1 MEWHFL
7 ERFILKQLKYKKMK
21 KLLTVLLLSISTL
34 GFAQSNEP
42 IKISIPDLVINQT
55 KIKRKAE
62 LHTMI
67 YNQASKSL
75 VLNWKVSYYADSS
88 GHFGQPI
95 NINGISSYSK
105 ESIANN
111 TVFVNPS
118 TGAFVAEGTPGAIG
132 QYDFFYYLAENQDIN
147 VHDLIRAYGAA
158 VTEW

>member
-1 MEWHFL
+1 
-7 ERFILKQLKYKKMK
+7 MK

-42 IKISIPDLVINQT
+42 IKITIPDLVINQT

-62 LHTMI
+62 LFTMI
-67 YNQASKSL
+67 YNQANKSL
-75 VLNWKVSYYADSS
+75 VLNWKVSFYSDSS
-88 GHFGQPI
+88 GHYGQPI

-105 ESIANN
+105 ESVANN

-118 TGAFVAEGTPGAIG
+118 TGAFVEKDEEGNYPEGSMG

>member
-1 MEWHFL
+1 
-7 ERFILKQLKYKKMK
+7 MK
-21 KLLTVLLLSISTL
+21 KLLTVLLLSISSL
-34 GFAQSNEP
+34 ANAQSNAP
-42 IKISIPDLVINQT
+42 IKINITDVVINQT

-67 YNQASKSL
+67 YNQANKSL